1 MAPRVAPKA
10 VSANAFVPRTLPI
23 PTNPPK
29 NFETNAKMG
38 VKLILKSDFTSQNT
52 VRERGLGGGASL
64 SDYSETCSCWL
75 TASRVPCQS
84 AHIVSWLSLGF
95 GLGNRWCK
103 YCSPRAWAFVGA
115 NTCLELERILGAC
128 PSRGHAKPCSQSTL
142 GTR

>member
-1 MAPRVAPKA
+1 MEAISKVIVIFGAPVYCTTVPARVLDPSQPMT
-10 VSANAFVPRTLPI
+10 SANKPQNLA
-23 PTNPPK
+23 
-29 NFETNAKMG
+29 TNAEKG
-38 VKLILKSDFTSQNT
+38 VKLILKSDFTSQAI

-115 NTCLELERILGAC
+115 NT
-128 PSRGHAKPCSQSTL
+128 
-142 GTR
+142 